1 MLQGRFSANA
11 TGVQSPGTTA
21 NLADGARI
29 KAILPQ
35 NAELSAL
42 AT

>member
-21 NLADGARI
+21 NLAGGARI
-29 KAILPQ
+29 KALERFHIRIF
-35 NAELSAL
+35 S
-42 AT
+42 